1 MKSKILVVDDEKN
14 IRDIFNLLLVER
26 GYTVEC
32 AVDAASALV
41 QAVSFGPDVL
51 LLDMNLPDRP
61 GIEVLSRVREI
72 LPRCRTIIIT
82 AYGTIKNAVEATKL
96 GAFAY
101 LEKPVDNEELL
112 LMIAR
117 ALELHRL
124 EAEVE
129 DLKTELTSRY
139 SFQNIVGTSGR
150 MNSVFQMMHKVA
162 RVDGTVLITG
172 ESGTGKELV
181 ARAIHF
187 AGPRKDGPF
196 VVVNCGAIPRDLI
209 ESEFF
214 GHSKGAFTDAKTETT
229 GKFELAHKGT
239 IFLDEIGD
247 LSQDAQVKLLRAL
260 GEREIVK
267 VGGTRTIPIDVRVI
281 AATNKHLDE
290 EIKNGRFREDL
301 FFRLAVLSIH
311 LPPLRD
317 RREDIPLLCE
327 HFLKKYGNE
336 LKKKSKRISEKAL
349 ARMGNYGWPGNV
361 RELENVVYEAMVM
374 GESTVLEEKDLPARI
389 REGGGSGGGAGAD
402 ANADGG
408 VLGAGSDRSFD
419 SAGPAGPAATAQRA
433 ANGSLRGA
441 APAAAENAE
450 KALIERALRDSGGNR
465 TLAARALGVSRKTL
479 FNKMKALGISSRSGS
494 SPRD

>member
-1 MKSKILVVDDEKN
+1 MKSKILIVDDEKN

-26 GYTVEC
+26 GYIVEC
-32 AVDAASALV
+32 AVDAASGLAK
-41 QAVSFGPDVL
+41 AASFGPDVL
-51 LLDMNLPDRP
+51 LLDMNLPDGP
-61 GIEVLSRVREI
+61 GIGVLSHVREI

-82 AYGTIKNAVEATKL
+82 AYGTIKNAVEATQL

-101 LEKPVDNEELL
+101 LEKPIDNEELL
-112 LMIAR
+112 LMIGR

-129 DLKTELTSRY
+129 ELKTELTSRY
-139 SFQNIVGTSGR
+139 SFSNIIGTSGV

-162 RVDGTVLITG
+162 RVDGTVLVTG

-214 GHSKGAFTDAKTETT
+214 GHIKGAFTDAKAETT

-247 LSQDAQVKLLRAL
+247 LSHDAQVKLLRAL

-267 VGGTRTIPIDVRVI
+267 VGGTKTIPIDVRVI

-290 EIKNGRFREDL
+290 EIKTGRFREDL

-311 LPPLRD
+311 LPPLRE
-317 RREDIPLLCE
+317 RIEDLPLLGE
-327 HFLKKYGNE
+327 HFLKKYNAE
-336 LKKKSKRISEKAL
+336 LKKKMRRVSEKAL
-349 ARMGNYGWPGNV
+349 ARMGHYGWPGNV

-374 GESTVLEEKDLPARI
+374 GEGTVLDEKDLPARI
-389 REGGGSGGGAGAD
+389 RETAEKSEGAGA
-402 ANADGG
+402 ARAGASMMALDGAA
-408 VLGAGSDRSFD
+408 GAGSS
-419 SAGPAGPAATAQRA
+419 GAAAPD
-433 ANGSLRGA
+433 GSLRGA
-441 APAAAENAE
+441 AQAAAENAE

-479 FNKMKALGISSRSGS
+479 FNKMRALKITGRSGS
-494 SPRD
+494 SRRD